1 MKKILVIFSTLFLL
15 IVSGGA
21 QEVQASSLSEEDIPT
36 QSIEQIEPFAI
47 YRPWKIWETVD
58 IPRTTPTVTKFLTI
72 HKHGTTYQ
80 GNLTLTKG
88 YYPPGQLR
96 YEGWM
101 YDINQ
106 NGGYIPLVIH
116 PIELE

>member
-1 MKKILVIFSTLFLL
+1 MKKTLVIFSTLFLL
-15 IVSGGA
+15 IVSGGT
-21 QEVQASSLSEEDIPT
+21 QEVQASSLSDEDIPT

-58 IPRTTPTVTKFLTI
+58 IPYATPTPTKLLTI
-72 HKHGTTYQ
+72 SKYGTTYK
-80 GNLTLTKG
+80 GNLSLKKG
-88 YYPPGQLR
+88 YHPPGLIS

-106 NGGYIPLVIH
+106 NGGYIPLIIR
-116 PIELE
+116 PIELK